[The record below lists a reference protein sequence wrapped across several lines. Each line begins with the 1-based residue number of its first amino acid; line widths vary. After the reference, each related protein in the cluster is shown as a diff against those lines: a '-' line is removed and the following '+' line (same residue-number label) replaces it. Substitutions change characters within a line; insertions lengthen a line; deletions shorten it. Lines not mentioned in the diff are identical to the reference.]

1 MKDAARLLAY
11 FAAIIIFGALIAPM
25 LWWAAQWGAAQGIFP
40 GLAQYDF
47 ERFFRRALM
56 LGAVVFIWPLL
67 RWLRIG
73 SWRDLGLE
81 PNHHRARDVAIG
93 FFTAAIPL
101 LCCGAVLLVLEVYS
115 LRDAVRW
122 LALGGVV
129 LSAIAVPFLEEG
141 FFRGLFLGIL
151 LRRNSR
157 LSAIFVTSAIFSILH
172 FLKAPERTSTSVH
185 WGSGFVSIANSFTQ
199 FAQPMLLVAGFL
211 TLFLIGWILAD
222 ARVRTR
228 SLWLPIG
235 LHAGWIFA
243 NGAFN
248 KIAQR
253 EMMALPWL
261 GRNLL
266 IGIVPLCLGLLTW
279 ALIRIWLRYAEPRAS

>member
-1 MKDAARLLAY
+1 
-11 FAAIIIFGALIAPM
+11 
-25 LWWAAQWGAAQGIFP
+25 
-40 GLAQYDF
+40 
-47 ERFFRRALM
+47 M

-67 RWLRIG
+67 RWLRIK

-81 PNHHRARDVAIG
+81 PNRHRARDVAVG

-101 LCCGAVLLVLEVYS
+101 LCCGAVLVALEVTACAMRCAG
-115 LRDAVRW
+115 LRLVECCYQR
-122 LALGGVV
+122 L
-129 LSAIAVPFLEEG
+129 PFLFSRRVFFAVCSSG
-141 FFRGLFLGIL
+141 FCSGAIPAWR
-151 LRRNSR
+151 
-157 LSAIFVTSAIFSILH
+157 AIFVTSTIFSILH
-172 FLKAPERTSTSVH
+172 FLKAPERTTTSVH

-222 ARVRTR
+222 ARVRTQ

-253 EMMALPWL
+253 EMLALPWL

-279 ALIRIWLRYAEPRAS
+279 AFIRIWLRYAEPRAS